1 MVAVLVA
8 ASSGL
13 YLFMGTV
20 LLDELDTGLR
30 ARAAVLAGDLDQPG
44 FRLYAPPP
52 ALLELTEQFTQVL
65 ATDGTVL
72 DTSPGLTGTV
82 VSAREAATITAPV
95 FLQRRVAGV
104 TGQARILALPARRN
118 AALVVLVVGA
128 SMSDRSDALRL
139 ILLFVL
145 TGGPVGV
152 LFASGVGWALAGA
165 ALRPVERMRR
175 QAAAITISGL
185 DRRLSVP
192 ATRDEFG
199 RLARTLNDM
208 LCRLDASV
216 AAERRFLDN
225 ASHEL
230 RTPLTVLKTEID
242 LALSRPR
249 TADELMTAL
258 RSVAE
263 ETNRLVRM
271 ADDLLFLARTHG
283 KLPILR
289 APVAI
294 AELLESSARLF
305 RTRAR
310 AAHVAI
316 DVQAPDAMVNVDA
329 ARVRQAVDNL
339 VDNALRHAP
348 PHSTVTVAAKVDN
361 HTVSI
366 EVTDAG
372 PGIPAAFR
380 ETVFDPYVRIPT
392 DESDAGCGLGLAIV
406 AAVAAGHGGS
416 ATVDPAII
424 NGAGVLLTLP
434 TTAGDRQQ
442 NAR

>member
-8 ASSGL
+8 AGAGL
-13 YLFMGTV
+13 YLFMGAV

-30 ARAAVLAGDLDQPG
+30 ARAAVLAADLDRPG

-72 DTSPGLTGTV
+72 DTSPGLTGTIV
-82 VSAREAATITAPV
+82 PAREAATITAPV
-95 FLQRRVAGV
+95 FLQRRVTGV
-104 TGQARILALPARRN
+104 TGQARILALPAHRN
-118 AALVVLVVGA
+118 ASPVVLVVGA

-145 TGGPVGV
+145 AGGPLGV
-152 LFASGVGWALAGA
+152 LLASGVGWALAGA

-175 QAAAITISGL
+175 QAAAITISGP

-192 ATRDEFG
+192 AARDEFG

-208 LCRLDASV
+208 LSRLDASV

-225 ASHEL
+225 ASHDL

-249 TADELMTAL
+249 TPDELVTAL
-258 RSVAE
+258 RSAAE

-271 ADDLLFLARTHG
+271 ADDLLFLARTQG

-294 AELLESSARLF
+294 AEVLESSARLF
-305 RTRAR
+305 RTRAC
-310 AAHVAI
+310 AAQVEI
-316 DVQAPDAMVNVDA
+316 DVHAPDAVVILDA

-339 VDNALRHAP
+339 IDNALRHAP
-348 PHSTVTVAAKVDN
+348 PHSTVTVTAEVGN
-361 HTVSI
+361 HTVRI

-372 PGIPAAFR
+372 PGIPAAYR
-380 ETVFDPYVRIPT
+380 ETVFKPHVRIPA
-392 DESDAGCGLGLAIV
+392 DESDIGNGLGLAIV

-416 ATVDPAII
+416 ATVDPATITGTRI
-424 NGAGVLLTLP
+424 LLTLP
-434 TTAGDRQQ
+434 TTAVDRQRH
-442 NAR
+442 AR